1 MTRSTRPGPRRLALI
16 AGLGA
21 LALLSAGCAS
31 SISGTGGFAG
41 ASGTDG
47 PVPSS
52 SGRTPTSSTTSKSGT
67 TSTSPSPSKS
77 HDFPTTSPTATR
89 SSTSTP
95 QPGTST
101 PASSGTKAAIASTGE
116 QWLHAYGNSDEA
128 TFCALSDPLSLTAL
142 LASKDIPSCDELVIT
157 WDTDLDLQA
166 ELQAFAIPDPSKIT
180 ITGST
185 AVIDGEY
192 TTPSDLGLPEL
203 TWYLES
209 DGTWKADCSIFSN

>member
-1 MTRSTRPGPRRLALI
+1 MTRSIRPGQRRLALI

-21 LALLSAGCAS
+21 LALLAAGCAS

-41 ASGTDG
+41 ASATDG
-47 PVPSS
+47 PAPSS
-52 SGRTPTSSTTSKSGT
+52 SGHTSTSATSTKSGT
-67 TSTSPSPSKS
+67 ASTSPSTSKS

-89 SSTSTP
+89 SSASTAPSTST
-95 QPGTST
+95 S
-101 PASSGTKAAIASTGE
+101 ASSSTKAAIASTGE

-128 TFCALSDPLSLTAL
+128 TFCALSDPASLTAL

-166 ELQAFAIPDPSKIT
+166 ELQAFAIPDPSKII

-185 AVIDGEY
+185 AVIDGDD

-209 DGTWKADCSIFSN
+209 DGTWKADCSIFTS